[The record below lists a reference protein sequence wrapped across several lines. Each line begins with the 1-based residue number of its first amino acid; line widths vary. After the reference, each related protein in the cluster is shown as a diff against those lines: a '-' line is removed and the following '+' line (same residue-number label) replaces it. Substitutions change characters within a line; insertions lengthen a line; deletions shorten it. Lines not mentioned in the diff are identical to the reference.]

1 MCKET
6 ITTYTLCPCRV
17 PSVDRCPR
25 CPATGYKQCVDF
37 ISDEEEQKGICVRLG
52 TCPAEGEAKS
62 SEEGREVREESVG
75 LGAIDWGE
83 VFGLVGSS
91 ED

>member
-6 ITTYTLCPCRV
+6 TTTYTQCPCRV

-25 CPATGYKQCVDF
+25 CPRAGYKKCIDF
-37 ISDEEEQKGICVRLG
+37 LAEEEEKKGVYVGLG
-52 TCPAEGEAKS
+52 TCPAKYEVRVSGLK
-62 SEEGREVREESVG
+62 EEGKEDDVS
-75 LGAIDWGE
+75 LGALDWGE

-91 ED
+91 CD